1 MFGIHREIERK
12 GVIGSKPSKA
22 VVVEAPAGVSLIDA
36 ICAPAATF
44 GGEGVGAVASLAAAA
59 CASGWRCR
67 RRWCFPSLAA
77 PLLKI
82 GSRVRMSVG

>member
-1 MFGIHREIERK
+1 M
-12 GVIGSKPSKA
+12 IGSKPSKA
-22 VVVEAPAGVSLIDA
+22 VVVKALAGVSLTDA

-44 GGEGVGAVASLAAAA
+44 GGEGVGDVASSAAA
-59 CASGWRCR
+59 CVSGWRCR
-67 RRWCFPSLAA
+67 RRWCFPSLAV

>member
-1 MFGIHREIERK
+1 MFGIHREIERN

-22 VVVEAPAGVSLIDA
+22 VVVEAPAGVSLTDA
-36 ICAPAATF
+36 ICVPAATF
-44 GGEGVGAVASLAAAA
+44 GGEEVGAVASSAAA

-67 RRWCFPSLAA
+67 RQWRFPSLAA